1 MSIIN
6 AQINQIDFKSLINVI
21 LENRML
27 FKFLFKKKKK
37 KLQVQSNQKFD
48 MNNWMNLT
56 KEERLEIDFNEK
68 NKTMRK
74 KKALLKLIRE
84 EYLKI
89 KKEK

>member
-1 MSIIN
+1 
-6 AQINQIDFKSLINVI
+6 
-21 LENRML
+21 
-27 FKFLFKKKKK
+27 
-37 KLQVQSNQKFD
+37 
-48 MNNWMNLT
+48 MNNWMKLT

-89 KKEK
+89 KKENN

>member
-1 MSIIN
+1 
-6 AQINQIDFKSLINVI
+6 
-21 LENRML
+21 ML

-37 KLQVQSNQKFD
+37 KLQEQFDQKFD

>member
-1 MSIIN
+1 M
-6 AQINQIDFKSLINVI
+6 LI
-21 LENRML
+21 
-27 FKFLFKKKKK
+27 KFLFKKKKK
-37 KLQVQSNQKFD
+37 KLQEQSDQKFD
-48 MNNWMNLT
+48 MNNWMKLT

-89 KKEK
+89 KKKNN

>member
-1 MSIIN
+1 
-6 AQINQIDFKSLINVI
+6 
-21 LENRML
+21 ML

-37 KLQVQSNQKFD
+37 NLQEQSEQKFE

-68 NKTMRK
+68 NKIMRK
-74 KKALLKLIRE
+74 KKALLKSIRE
-84 EYLKI
+84 EYIKI

>member
-1 MSIIN
+1 
-6 AQINQIDFKSLINVI
+6 
-21 LENRML
+21 ML

-37 KLQVQSNQKFD
+37 KLQEQSKQKFD

-68 NKTMRK
+68 NTIMRK
-74 KKALLKLIRE
+74 KKALLKSIRE
-84 EYLKI
+84 EYIKI

>member
-1 MSIIN
+1 
-6 AQINQIDFKSLINVI
+6 
-21 LENRML
+21 ML

-37 KLQVQSNQKFD
+37 KLQEQSNQKFD
-48 MNNWMNLT
+48 MNNWMKLT
-56 KEERLEIDFNEK
+56 KEERLEIDFNEN

-89 KKEK
+89 KKKNN